1 MKKCPFCAE
10 QIQDEAIKCR
20 FCGEFLDGRA
30 PFPSSEGSKGA
41 SRGRPQ
47 TKWYFATSAV
57 IIAVLCAGPL
67 ALPLIWLH
75 PRYKI
80 VTKFVGTILVIAA
93 TIGCIYLA
101 GEMYRNLIK
110 QVESLGIH

>member
-20 FCGEFLDGRA
+20 FCGEFLDGRVPA
-30 PFPSSEGSKGA
+30 SPDA
-41 SRGRPQ
+41 SRGSGRDKSQ
-47 TKWYFATSAV
+47 TKWYFSTSAV
-57 IIAVLCAGPL
+57 IIAVLCAGPF

-110 QVESLGIH
+110 QVEALGIH